1 MPTATSTVIYIYI
14 YMKITTGIK
23 FKNLQERLCA
33 QEAEKILRKTVDDV
47 KKNCES
53 NKDLEKSIH

>member
-1 MPTATSTVIYIYI
+1 
-14 YMKITTGIK
+14 MKITTGIK